1 MKFSRRNF
9 LQSIGISL
17 TSWGVLGDNIFFNGD
32 AYGANLPNSRKL
44 ALLVGINQ
52 YPEGKNLKGCVT
64 DTELQKQLL
73 IHRFGFL
80 PSDIITLLD
89 RNATRENIL
98 ETFQQ
103 HLIQQ
108 AENNDIVIFHFS
120 GYGRKVKLNQDE
132 SSWQNSLITYDS
144 IKAKNNFVNDILL
157 DTIIQLSQSLKTNK
171 YTFILDTS
179 FVSFPK
185 FLTNEFSLRCYPSSH
200 DFVISPQELS
210 FNQQLQQSNSKITL
224 LKNNNPSSGFI
235 LSPSLDSIAIE
246 INSLNFHVGLFTYA
260 LTQSLWQNNHQTDN
274 LTLMK
279 KVAFEVALASGNG
292 EKVFFPSHNQN
303 EKYIYNLS
311 LENTSKGN
319 AIITN
324 FSEPN
329 LVELD
334 LVGLP
339 LLVLYNYGLNSYF
352 TGTINDKKVIV
363 IQINY
368 LLGNKAKGIL
378 INSAKTLISKGLILQ
393 ESVRILD
400 RNTGLNVGLNNSLE
414 KIERV
419 DATSALSAVNNIE
432 SVINLGDNFADCI
445 FGKFINKNNSIEGY
459 GLFSC
464 AGILFANTAPK
475 VANEA
480 VSSAVKRLTPAFKIA
495 LAEKLLNLT
504 LNQSSSSLSLNIN
517 LKINHN
523 NQTFIHSQQTTP
535 SEIQT
540 SLNPSL
546 QSPNNEDN
554 LLISI
559 PFGSQFTIT
568 INNENEHDLYYV
580 LFGINS
586 SRQGIIYF
594 PSNAQMIQGKNTIS
608 FPENAGSFKWLFNAE
623 KALGELILIC
633 SKSPFNQTLNQ
644 LNKISEITSD
654 NEQII
659 FLDNPVIIAK
669 AILEDLHLGSNIS
682 SNLVNNLSDV
692 YVLDLNHWA
701 TFNFVYQIV
710 DV

>member
-17 TSWGVLGDNIFFNGD
+17 TSWGVLGDNIFFDDN

-52 YPEGKNLKGCVT
+52 YSEGKNLKGCIT

-120 GYGRKVKLNQDE
+120 GYGRRVKLNQDP

-144 IKAKNNFVNDILL
+144 IQAKNNFVDDILL
-157 DTIIQLSQSLKTNK
+157 DSIIQLSQSLKTNK

-179 FVSFPK
+179 FVSYPQY
-185 FLTNEFSLRCYPSSH
+185 LTNEFSLRCYPSSH
-200 DFVISPQELS
+200 DFFISSQELQ
-210 FNQQLQQSNSKITL
+210 FNQQLQKNNSKITL

-260 LTQSLWQNNHQTDN
+260 LTQSLWQNNPQTDN

-292 EKVFFPSHNQN
+292 EKVFFPSNNQN
-303 EKYIYNLS
+303 EKYIYSLS
-311 LENTSKGN
+311 LENTRKGE

-324 FSEPN
+324 FSDPN
-329 LVELD
+329 LVELE

-352 TGTINDKKVIV
+352 TGTVNDEKAIV

-368 LLGNKAKGIL
+368 LQGNKAKGIV
-378 INSAKTLISKGLILQ
+378 INSPKDLISNGLILQ

-419 DATSALSAVNNIE
+419 DATSALSVVKNIE

-459 GLFSC
+459 GLFSS
-464 AGILFANTAPK
+464 AGILFPNTAPK

-480 VSSAVKRLTPAFKIA
+480 VSSAVKRLNPAFKIA

-504 LNQSSSSLSLNIN
+504 LNQYSSSLSLNVN

-523 NQTFIHSQQTTP
+523 NQTLIHSQQTSKSQIKKT
-535 SEIQT
+535 I
-540 SLNPSL
+540 NPSV
-546 QSPNNEDN
+546 QSSKIQNN

-568 INNENEHDLYYV
+568 INNENDHNLYYV

-586 SRQGIIYF
+586 SRQAIIYF

-608 FPENAGSFKWLFNAE
+608 FPENSGTFKLLFNGE
-623 KALGELILIC
+623 KGIGELILIC
-633 SKSPFNQTLNQ
+633 SKSPFNETLNQ
-644 LNKISEITSD
+644 LNKTEEILLD
-654 NEQII
+654 NELII
-659 FLDNPVIIAK
+659 PLENPVIIAK
-669 AILEDLHLGSNIS
+669 AILEDLHLGSHITT
-682 SNLVNNLSDV
+682 NLVNNLSDV
-692 YVLDLNHWA
+692 YALDLNHWA
-701 TFNFVYQIV
+701 TFNFVYDIV
-710 DV
+710 DI

>member
-9 LQSIGISL
+9 LQTIGISL
-17 TSWGVLGDNIFFNGD
+17 TSWGVLGNNIFFNGN
-32 AYGANLPNSRKL
+32 AYGANLSNSRKL
-44 ALLVGINQ
+44 ALLVGINR
-52 YPEGKNLKGCVT
+52 YAEGKDLKGCVT

-80 PSDIITLLD
+80 PSDIVTLLD

-98 ETFQQ
+98 TTFQE
-103 HLIQQ
+103 HLISQ
-108 AENNDIVIFHFS
+108 AQNNDVVIFHFS
-120 GYGRKVKLNQDE
+120 GYGRRVKLNQDE

-144 IKAKNNFVNDILL
+144 IKAKDNFVDDILL
-157 DTIIQLSQSLKTNK
+157 DTIIKLSQSLKTNK

-179 FVSFPK
+179 FVSSPE

-200 DFVISPQELS
+200 DFVISPQELDL
-210 FNQQLQQSNSKITL
+210 NQQLQKNNSQITL

-235 LSPSLDSIAIE
+235 LSPALDSIAIE

-292 EKVFFPSHNQN
+292 EKVFFPSNNQN

-311 LENTSKGN
+311 LENTSKGD

-329 LVELD
+329 LVEFD

-352 TGTINDKKVIV
+352 TGIVNDEKVIV
-363 IQINY
+363 IQLNY
-368 LLGNKAKGIL
+368 LQGNKAKGIV
-378 INSAKTLISKGLILQ
+378 INSPKNLITKGLILQ
-393 ESVRILD
+393 ESVRIID

-445 FGKFINKNNSIEGY
+445 FGKFINNNNSIEGY
-459 GLFSC
+459 GLFSS
-464 AGILFANTAPK
+464 AGILFPNTAPK

-480 VSSAVKRLTPAFKIA
+480 VSSAVKRLNPAFKIA

-504 LNQSSSSLSLNIN
+504 LNQFSSSLSLNIN

-523 NQTFIHSQQTTP
+523 NQTYIHSQQTTQ
-535 SEIQT
+535 SQIQK
-540 SLNPSL
+540 SLNPAP
-546 QSPNNEDN
+546 QSPKNEDN
-554 LLISI
+554 LLVSI

-568 INNENEHDLYYV
+568 INNENEHNLYYV

-586 SRQGIIYF
+586 SRQAIIYF
-594 PSNAQMIQGKNTIS
+594 PSNIQMIKGKSTIS
-608 FPENAGSFKWLFNAE
+608 FPDNAGIFKWLFNGE
-623 KALGELILIC
+623 KALGELILVC
-633 SKSPFNQTLNQ
+633 SKSPFNETLNQ
-644 LNKISEITSD
+644 LNKISEITPD

-659 FLDNPVIIAK
+659 LLENPVIIAK
-669 AILEDLHLGSNIS
+669 AILEDLHLGSNIT

-692 YVLDLNHWA
+692 YALDLNHWA
-701 TFNFVYQIV
+701 TFNFVYEII

>member
-9 LQSIGISL
+9 LQTIGISL

-52 YPEGKNLKGCVT
+52 YSEGKNLKGCVT

-108 AENNDIVIFHFS
+108 AQNNDIVIFHFS
-120 GYGRKVKLNQDE
+120 GYGRRVKLNRDE

-144 IKAKNNFVNDILL
+144 IKAKDNFVDDILL
-157 DTIIQLSQSLKTNK
+157 DTIIKLSQSLKTNK

-179 FVSFPK
+179 FVSFPE

-200 DFVISPQELS
+200 DFVISPQELEL
-210 FNQQLQQSNSKITL
+210 NQQLLKNNSKITL

-260 LTQSLWQNNHQTDN
+260 LTQSLWQNNPQTDN

-292 EKVFFPSHNQN
+292 EKVFFPSNSQN

-311 LENTSKGN
+311 LEKTNKGD

-324 FSEPN
+324 FSDPN
-329 LVELD
+329 LVEFD

-352 TGTINDKKVIV
+352 TGIVNDEKVIV
-363 IQINY
+363 IQLNY
-368 LLGNKAKGIL
+368 LQGNKAKGIL
-378 INSAKTLISKGLILQ
+378 INSPKNLISKGLILQ
-393 ESVRILD
+393 ESVRIID

-445 FGKFINKNNSIEGY
+445 FGKFINNNNSIEGY
-459 GLFSC
+459 GLFSS
-464 AGILFANTAPK
+464 AGILFPNTAPK
-475 VANEA
+475 IANEA

-523 NQTFIHSQQTTP
+523 NQTYIHSQQTTQ
-535 SEIQT
+535 SQHQKILT
-540 SLNPSL
+540 SSL
-546 QSPNNEDN
+546 QSPKNQDN

-559 PFGSQFTIT
+559 PFGSQLTIT
-568 INNENEHDLYYV
+568 IDNENDHNLYYI

-586 SRQGIIYF
+586 SRQGVIYF

-608 FPENAGSFKWLFNAE
+608 FPENTGNLKWLFDAE
-623 KALGELILIC
+623 KALGKLILIC
-633 SKSPFNQTLNQ
+633 SKSPFNQTLSQ
-644 LNKISEITSD
+644 LNKISEITPE

-659 FLDNPVIIAK
+659 SLENPVVIAK
-669 AILEDLHLGSNIS
+669 AILEDLHLGSNIT

-692 YVLDLNHWA
+692 YALDLNHWA
-701 TFNFVYQIV
+701 TFNFLYEII
-710 DV
+710 DI